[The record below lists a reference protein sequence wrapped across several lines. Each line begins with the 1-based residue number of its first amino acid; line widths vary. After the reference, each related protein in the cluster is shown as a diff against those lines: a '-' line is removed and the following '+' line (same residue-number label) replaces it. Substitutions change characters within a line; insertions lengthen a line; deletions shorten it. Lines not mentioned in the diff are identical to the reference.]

1 MITVPLN
8 RSHIRGAVELH
19 RASRPWCYRG
29 KNAAFV
35 LRAFYD
41 ACANRDF
48 TVGTAALEGKKVVG
62 VVCGATDLAAPA
74 AWLKSRRYWRSLGA
88 RVFGGPDMAL
98 GGWTPE
104 ALAGAAR
111 EARAVFLLAATAAEG
126 LGDDDVTS
134 LFDHFAAAA
143 SSRGARRIIAPA
155 RAPDESL
162 LKLGFETVEG
172 LSSKEGA
179 SLFYVRKL

>member
-1 MITVPLN
+1 MKTVPLN

-19 RASRPWCYRG
+19 RAARPWCYRG

-74 AWLKSRRYWRSLGA
+74 AWLKSRRPWRSFGA
-88 RVFGGPDMAL
+88 RLFGGPDTAL
-98 GGWTPE
+98 GGWAPD
-104 ALAGAAR
+104 ALATDIR
-111 EARAVFLLAATAAEG
+111 EGRPIFLLAATTADGLNEG
-126 LGDDDVTS
+126 DIEK
-134 LFDHFAAAA
+134 LFDAFAAAA
-143 SSRGARRIIAPA
+143 SSRGARRIVAPA
-155 RAPDESL
+155 SAPDERL
-162 LKLGFETVEG
+162 LKVGFETVEG
-172 LSSKEGA
+172 LFSGEDTP
-179 SLFYVRKL
+179 LLYVREL